1 MEEAHKKYNLRVSE
15 DVMAVL
21 LDCDISVVDIDT
33 LVDNLSEELKEL
45 RIENPPDQK
54 QLKEQLQQFQQ

>member
-54 QLKEQLQQFQQ
+54 QLKEIGRAHV